1 MNEGILTFIFFV
13 VWSIGIFNLGCYV
26 GERDAKEEMQK

>member
-1 MNEGILTFIFFV
+1 MNEGILTFIFFT
-13 VWSIGIFNLGCYV
+13 VWSIAVFNIGHYA